1 MKISDFV
8 VSAAKLLGDSVE
20 SWTTLQENPE
30 IHQLQETIKQRQAEL
45 ETVKVEIKTLPP
57 MEKMLRVK
65 RSKELQQEI
74 ESYRVKVTELEDS
87 IQPLVSE
94 ALELSTAVDSQFKIL
109 QEYGV
114 FAQEKATE
122 VSSAVLQEL
131 VEKEKAADDIMHSL
145 NTQFAAFAKKLRPT
159 EN

>member
-1 MKISDFV
+1 
-8 VSAAKLLGDSVE
+8 
-20 SWTTLQENPE
+20 
-30 IHQLQETIKQRQAEL
+30 
-45 ETVKVEIKTLPP
+45 

-114 FAQEKATE
+114 FTQEKASKA
-122 VSSAVLQEL
+122 SSAVLQEL

-145 NTQFAAFAKKLRPT
+145 NTQFATFAKKLCPT
-159 EN
+159 EDQQCVPGRATSES

>member
-1 MKISDFV
+1 MG
-8 VSAAKLLGDSVE
+8 SAAKLLGDSVE
-20 SWTTLQENPE
+20 AWTTLQENLE
-30 IHQLQETIKQRQAEL
+30 IGQLQETIKQRQAEL

-65 RSKELQQEI
+65 CSKELQQEI

-94 ALELSTAVDSQFKIL
+94 ALELSTTVDSQFKIL

-114 FAQEKATE
+114 FAQEKASD
-122 VSSAVLQEL
+122 VSSTVLQEL

-145 NTQFAAFAKKLRPT
+145 NTQFVAFAKKLRPV
-159 EN
+159 ED